1 MMKRMLSLVLLTSL
15 VAGRLVAGEI
25 ADPSRLPPPLAP
37 LPALPADGSGIYRLS
52 LDRAL
57 GAAPL
62 ILHLEVEQGK
72 ATRGVGLVLHNA
84 SVYGPIDASKLTYQD
99 NRITGTVK
107 VELMPLYDSAKRGK
121 DAIAYQFKPA
131 VTATFTLDA
140 KCDGATGAGV
150 YSAEWDGKA
159 MPLPH
164 PASQGSK
171 GALSI
176 RRDPVR
182 PLPAR
187 FECDMYLY
195 AALGDLLPDPTVWLR
210 LSMHDESATAAV
222 GWVSPKLGG
231 QPVKLAWR
239 ETKVTLR
246 DGNLK
251 GRLTATIPGRE
262 AESFTLDIDGE
273 AINRQLFG
281 TVTLQHGDK
290 KITTQWVGL
299 VHDARDWRLPLELPS
314 GEWNGGDDTKEE
326 PALVAAAREEALR
339 PVLAGEPG
347 KAGFWTWR
355 DLAKQQPT
363 SVIYPP
369 SFDLEEI
376 PGANRYRYSVRSKS
390 DKVEFTADKPWRP
403 LTPIW
408 KDLPLGTYALTVQ
421 GLDAQ
426 GKELPAPIRH
436 RILDKVKAQPIF
448 EETKG
453 IAFVKRPSF
462 SGPYASPPKSWT
474 TVSLGA
480 ARWYLEMIG
489 HSRARGLVPLSGFY
503 TGGEGGFAWEAAAN
517 LWSTLAIRALTT
529 DPAERLLAE
538 DHLHFLAEEFEI
550 HQRSVKTPGVF
561 FAYRGYTPLS
571 HWSAEAVLDAYLQTG
586 DPRWKEMAMRY
597 GEGLV
602 TLQRKTGGFTAS
614 GGYPLTGPA
623 GFFARWQAGN
633 DEFGAS
639 ELLYVLGRIRR
650 DLKTDAFAGAERK
663 AYGWMKDRAVRDR
676 YFPIYVH
683 HSATQG
689 YPVGQHAMSA
699 LYFSRYLLEC
709 APPDLRDVKL
719 AEEVARWAE
728 DHDIAWQR
736 ESSDAKA
743 GAVMPRVIRRDRI
756 NNEPVALNLLAAI
769 VFQEL
774 AQETGSKLWAAKGEA
789 LAVAVSKAQ
798 DPKNGFVT
806 VGLQSKVTEPVDRQF
821 HDDNY
826 AGFSFCRGWAPQLMR
841 EYAAL
846 QTKEVKK

>member
-1 MMKRMLSLVLLTSL
+1 MQKILSLVLLASL
-15 VAGRLVAGEI
+15 FAGRLIAGEI
-25 ADPSRLPPPLAP
+25 ANPSRLPPPLAP
-37 LPALPADGSGIYRLS
+37 LPKMPADGSGIYRLS

-57 GAAPL
+57 GVAPL
-62 ILHLEVEQGK
+62 VLLLDVRHGK
-72 ATRGVGLVLHNA
+72 VTRGVGLALHNA
-84 SVYGPIDASKLTYQD
+84 SVYGPVDASKLTYQD
-99 NRITGTVK
+99 NRITDSVK
-107 VELMPLYDSAKRGK
+107 VEWIPLYGHKKQGQ
-121 DAIAYQFKPA
+121 DAIAYQLKPA

-140 KCDGATGAGV
+140 KCEGANGAGV

-159 MPLPH
+159 MPLPY

-171 GALSI
+171 GTLSI
-176 RRDPVR
+176 HRDPAR

-210 LSMHDESATAAV
+210 LSMQDESAAAAV
-222 GWVSPKLGG
+222 GWVSPK
-231 QPVKLAWR
+231 QSSAAKLAFR

-246 DGNLK
+246 DGKLQ

-262 AESFTLDIDGE
+262 SEPFTLDIDGE

-290 KITTQWVGL
+290 KTTTQWVGL
-299 VHDARDWRLPLELPS
+299 IHDARDWRLPLELPS
-314 GEWNGGDDTKEE
+314 GEWNGTDDTKED
-326 PALVAAAREEALR
+326 PTLVAAAREEALR

-355 DLAKQQPT
+355 SLAKNQAA
-363 SVIYPP
+363 SVIHPP
-369 SFDLEEI
+369 SFDLEEV
-376 PGANRYRYSVRSKS
+376 PGADRYRFTVSSKTA
-390 DKVEFTADKPWRP
+390 KVEFTADKPWRS

-408 KDLPLGTYALTVQ
+408 KELPPGNFVLTVQ
-421 GLDAQ
+421 ALDAQ
-426 GKELPAPIRH
+426 GKVLPAPMRH
-436 RILDKVKAQPIF
+436 RILDKDKAQPIF

-462 SGPYASPPKSWT
+462 SGPYASSPKNEAN
-474 TVSLGA
+474 VALGA

-489 HSRARGLVPLSGFY
+489 SSRTRGLVPLSGFN

-538 DHLHFLAEEFEI
+538 THLHFLAEEYEI
-550 HQRSVKTPGVF
+550 QQRSVNPPGVF

-571 HWSAEAVLDAYLQTG
+571 HWSAEAVIDAYLQTG
-586 DPRWKEMAMRY
+586 DPRWKEIAMRY
-597 GEGLV
+597 AEGLV
-602 TLQRKTGGFTAS
+602 SLQRKTGGFNAS
-614 GGYPLTGPA
+614 GSYPPTGPA

-650 DLKTDAFAGAERK
+650 DLKTDAFIEAERK

-683 HSATQG
+683 HSGTQG

-719 AEEVARWAE
+719 AEEIARWAE
-728 DHDIAWQR
+728 DHDLNWQR
-736 ESSDAKA
+736 ASSDAKGTA
-743 GAVMPRVIRRDRI
+743 IMPRVTVRDRF

-798 DPKNGFVT
+798 DPKTGFVT
-806 VGLQSKVTEPVDRQF
+806 VGLQSKVAEPVERQF
-821 HDDNY
+821 HD
-826 AGFSFCRGWAPQLMR
+826 ALHPASSFCRGWAPQLMR

-846 QTKEVKK
+846 RTKEVK